1 MKHRVSED
9 EAASALQQGEDSGL
23 LQQMLER
30 NVAPGPVRVDGIA
43 IGELAGQTVDGDTLV
58 RVLLLGAEPLVA
70 RVATVVDAKRVG
82 QAVAVAFEGGDPK
95 KPIIL
100 GVMQSAG
107 MPSWPAAQPSRAME
121 ASVDGQRR
129 VVIQADQ
136 EIELRCGEAAI
147 LMTADGRIHLRGQNI
162 TSEADM
168 SQRIL
173 GASVNVN

>member
-1 MKHRVSED
+1 MKHRVSEYD
-9 EAASALQQGEDSGL
+9 PASVLLPEEDPGL

-30 NVAPGPVRVDGIA
+30 PVTPSPARVDGIA
-43 IGELAGQTVDGDTLV
+43 IGELAGQTADGDTLV

-70 RVATVVDAKRVG
+70 RVATVVDVKRVG

-100 GVMQSAG
+100 GVMQSSG
-107 MPSWPAAQPSRAME
+107 IPPQPVTQPWRAME

-173 GASVNVN
+173 GASVSVN